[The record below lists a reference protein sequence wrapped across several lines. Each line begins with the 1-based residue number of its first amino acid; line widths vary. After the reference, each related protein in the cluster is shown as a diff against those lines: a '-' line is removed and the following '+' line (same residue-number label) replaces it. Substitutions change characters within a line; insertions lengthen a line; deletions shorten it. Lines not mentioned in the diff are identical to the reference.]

1 MRSTNTGTK
10 SRTQETGVNK
20 GFEACRK
27 KKGKTAREDRFV
39 FQVSEDDS
47 LRTCVRS
54 SRVNVVVCNS
64 VLIVMVRRSARIE
77 REKTN
82 MGSNKPENAWVDEDE
97 VLMSEKARRTQTPQ
111 READGAG

>member
-1 MRSTNTGTK
+1 
-10 SRTQETGVNK
+10 
-20 GFEACRK
+20 
-27 KKGKTAREDRFV
+27 
-39 FQVSEDDS
+39 
-47 LRTCVRS
+47 
-54 SRVNVVVCNS
+54 
-64 VLIVMVRRSARIE
+64 MVRRSARIE